1 MSDPRH
7 DLLHA
12 LPQLVADQVLIA
24 LPALATCRGFAGRF
38 DLAALKRLSLKAPAV
53 LVSRTGARQA
63 EVYSGPHAMFE
74 LDMVAFVVTKD
85 AMGLP
90 RDEAAAS
97 ITSVLLRLIPEKTW
111 GQIGVGAAQ
120 RVREQPLVTEA
131 SETAQVSL
139 WAVTWMQPVALAGY
153 PLTNP
158 QPIDLYVGQSPGVGA
173 ANVTDYDLI
182 GGTP

>member
-24 LPALATCRGFAGRF
+24 LPGLATCRGFAGRF
-38 DLAALKRLSLKAPAV
+38 DLAALKRLSIKAPGV
-53 LVSRTGARQA
+53 LVGRTGARQSD
-63 EVYSGPHAMFE
+63 VLSGPHKLYEF
-74 LDMVAFVVTKD
+74 DMAAFVVTKD
-85 AMGLP
+85 ALGLP
-90 RDEAAAS
+90 RDEAAAN

-158 QPIDLYVGQSPGVGA
+158 QPIDLYVGQDVPPGA
-173 ANVTDYDLI
+173 ANIGDYVQI
-182 GGTP
+182 GGAP